1 MASLIHG
8 LDNHTPKQVG
18 ENGHVEHGWSH
29 NIDEK
34 IVQFFFQL
42 VRSNNHS
49 DLECQHRAILHEIKG
64 KEREFKNQFITMYKL
79 IGQTRDIVSGKG
91 EQQLAFMQIYGFYES
106 GYADLAASAFFRFLV
121 VGDAEHPYGSYKDV
135 KYLCKY
141 LKEKTGRED
150 HPLIEFVTNLLL
162 NALENDYSQYEE
174 WKKDETQKKP
184 ILSLAGKWCPREKSR
199 EGWVHAILAK
209 KRFNQYLIT
218 AKSRDAY
225 SRAVIKCK
233 IHFTKIIVTLNKYLE
248 TTQCK
253 QASGD
258 WSNIKFNSVTS
269 CTMRKQSRAFANK
282 TKKGEQRSTNDDRVN
297 CASNY
302 VSHLEAAKSDPKN
315 HKVHGRRCNVGELT
329 KDACLVNQN
338 ETAEV
343 DRINLQWESNKD
355 NNKGLGNMIA
365 CVDTSGSMECDEGLP
380 IYNAVGL
387 GIRCSEV
394 TSDAFKHRVMT
405 FSTKPQWIT
414 LNDKSTFVEKAK
426 RIRIDPNWSGSTN
439 IAAMFDLIL
448 DVIIKNDIPP
458 SSVEDLILGIFSDMQ
473 IDYCGTGNLNTL
485 YDDVSI
491 KFQEAGLKSK
501 FGVVYPVPHILMWNL
516 RKTNG
521 FPVLSTQKNVTM
533 MSGYSSTLL
542 NTLSDKGV
550 NGLKEFTPARMLQ
563 DILNNKRYDIL
574 DNDLY
579 EYYYQL
585 KK

>member
-1 MASLIHG
+1 MASLIKG

-49 DLECQHRAILHEIKG
+49 DLECQHRAILLEIKG

-121 VGDAEHPYGSYKDV
+121 LGDEEHPYGSYKDV

-209 KRFNQYLIT
+209 KKFTQYLIT
-218 AKSRDAY
+218 AKSKDAY

-282 TKKGEQRSTNDDRVN
+282 TKKGEQRSVNDDRVN

-355 NNKGLGNMIA
+355 NNKGLGNIIA

-414 LNDKSTFVEKAK
+414 LNDKATFVEKAK
-426 RIRIDPNWSGSTN
+426 RIRNDPNWSASTN

-458 SSVEDLILGIFSDMQ
+458 SSVEDWILGIFSDMQ

-485 YDDVSI
+485 YDNISI

-501 FGVVYPVPHILMWNL
+501 FKVVYPVPHILMWNL

-579 EYYYQL
+579 EYYTN
-585 KK
+585 

>member
-1 MASLIHG
+1 MASLIKG

-49 DLECQHRAILHEIKG
+49 DLECQHRAILLEIKG

-121 VGDAEHPYGSYKDV
+121 LGDEEHPYGSYKDV

-209 KRFNQYLIT
+209 KKFTQYLIT
-218 AKSRDAY
+218 AKSKDAY

-282 TKKGEQRSTNDDRVN
+282 TKKGEQRSVNDDRVN

-355 NNKGLGNMIA
+355 NNKGLGNIIA
-365 CVDTSGSMECDEGLP
+365 CVDTSRSMECDEGLP

-414 LNDKSTFVEKAK
+414 LNDKATFVEKAK
-426 RIRIDPNWSGSTN
+426 RIRNDPNWSASTN

-458 SSVEDLILGIFSDMQ
+458 SSVEDWILGIFSDMQ

-485 YDDVSI
+485 YDNISI

-501 FGVVYPVPHILMWNL
+501 FKVVYPVPHILMWNL

-579 EYYYQL
+579 EYYTN
-585 KK
+585 